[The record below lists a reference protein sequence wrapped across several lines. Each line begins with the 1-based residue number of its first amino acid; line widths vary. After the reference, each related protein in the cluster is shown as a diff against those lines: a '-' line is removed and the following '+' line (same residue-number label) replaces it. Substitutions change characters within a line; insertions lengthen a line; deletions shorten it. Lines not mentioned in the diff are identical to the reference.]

1 MEKIEA
7 LRDQAARSSA
17 QAKARIN
24 EPIEEMQQNNQ
35 RRSAKFEQAWNAT
48 KEALN
53 RDGRPDRMPPIR
65 AVMDPHLLRH

>member
-1 MEKIEA
+1 MEKVEA

-53 RDGRPDRMPPIR
+53 P
-65 AVMDPHLLRH
+65 